1 MENTVEKRKRVAMN
15 REEIDVLRWLYVK
28 TLAPIVLIVVVSSAV
43 LYYGIR
49 FLMPEVGFGNYGMA
63 PGAVLADVSRFIG
76 TYFLIAVVNVLLM
89 IILST
94 IIMYT
99 VIHNLVMPILRIT
112 RELKRMS
119 ETGVKGPITVRKT
132 DRLLVPLVDAIN
144 RLM

>member
-1 MENTVEKRKRVAMN
+1 MDKTVEKRKRVALN
-15 REEIDVLRWLYVK
+15 HEEIDVLRWLYVK
-28 TLAPIVLIVVVSSAV
+28 TLIPIILIVVVSSVV

-49 FLMPEVGFGNYGMA
+49 FLMPEVGFANLALA
-63 PGAVLADVSRFIG
+63 PGAVRADVSRFIG
-76 TYFLIAVVNVLLM
+76 TYFLIAAVNLLLM

-119 ETGVKGPITVRKT
+119 ESGVKSAVTVRKT
-132 DRLLVPLVDAIN
+132 DRLLVPLVDAVN